1 MFLTG
6 FTSLSVLLLFLYRS
20 PFSSLC
26 TAFNSVSSD
35 IDEVFSINPS
45 GNVFFSGDFNA
56 HYKDWLTYSGETDR
70 PSELY
75 YNFSI
80 STTLLIWLTSLA
92 RIPDCDCHSPALL
105 ANK

>member
-6 FTSLSVLLLFLYRS
+6 LTSLSVLLLFLYRS
-20 PFSSLC
+20 PCSSLC

-45 GNVFFSGDFNA
+45 GNVFFSGDFNV
-56 HYKDWLTYSGETDR
+56 HYKDWLTYSGESDR

-75 YNFSI
+75 YN
-80 STTLLIWLTSLA
+80 LNDLTEMVNLS
-92 RIPDCDCHSPALL
+92 CS
-105 ANK
+105 NT